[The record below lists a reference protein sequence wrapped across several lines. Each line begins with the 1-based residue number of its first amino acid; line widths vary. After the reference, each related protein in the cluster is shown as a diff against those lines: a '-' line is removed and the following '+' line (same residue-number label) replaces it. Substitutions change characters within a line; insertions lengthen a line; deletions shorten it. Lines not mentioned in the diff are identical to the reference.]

1 MTKWLFYIVGYCSKS
16 GKSEQ
21 KIMQWQEGIAN
32 WGHVSKMAV
41 FRPKRKKNKKKTSH
55 YVTTIS
61 GSLSLFDRLSY
72 DQNIKD

>member
-1 MTKWLFYIVGYCSKS
+1 
-16 GKSEQ
+16 
-21 KIMQWQEGIAN
+21 MQWQEGIAN

-61 GSLSLFDRLSY
+61 GSMSLFDRLSY